1 MTDLKP
7 YDLQA
12 PDRMLVP
19 DFQPLRYPSREQA
32 APRYK
37 PQPLAPGMARVV
49 LAGGGYDSETGF
61 SDYDEAG
68 TYAPGVVFDVPQDQR
83 DRWSAAAGAWQQA
96 QDEIYAML
104 YPPRDGR

>member
-1 MTDLKP
+1 MAELNA

-19 DFQPLRYPSREQA
+19 DCQPYRYPSGGHA

-37 PQPLAPGMARVV
+37 PRPLAPGMARVV
-49 LAGGGYDSETGF
+49 LEGGGYDSETGF
-61 SDYDEAG
+61 SDYDVSR
-68 TYAPGVVFDVPQDQR
+68 TYAPGVVFDVPQEQR
-83 DRWSAAAGAWQQA
+83 SRWSAAAGAWHQA

-104 YPPRDGR
+104 YPPRDGS